1 MKLFGRMLIL
11 QLLAMSPALVR
22 GQATVPDRPAV
33 AYAVD
38 GVLYLATE
46 SGRVVQTIEAEVPI
60 GDFAISPDLKAVVF
74 SPPHP
79 GEGGGPLFILSVAS
93 GAVEPV
99 KPDPYFNDSSADE
112 LALFYSDPEFSPDG
126 KRVVFAT
133 HAYGEG
139 NEVQL
144 SGPLALLDI
153 TTREVTILGSTVASD
168 GLPFGYMRNPH
179 WSPDGKQI
187 LGNIEGH
194 SFTTDAGGEE
204 LDEVFIPAS
213 ELSQTSDSYGM
224 FAIGWLGS
232 GCVLYQAGEDAQ
244 HDPARVFKR
253 STEETSAAAEMLRL
267 PEASLRGVK
276 DFSGRLRLF
285 SDPAGFRVEGPGISW
300 LIRGDPETSYAHLL
314 PQSDGAGQIP
324 ADCR

>member
-1 MKLFGRMLIL
+1 MLIL
-11 QLLAMSPALVR
+11 QLLALAMSAATVR
-22 GQATVPDRPAV
+22 SQATDPDRPAV

-46 SGRVVQTIEAEVPI
+46 SGREVQTIEAEVPI
-60 GDFAISPDLKAVVF
+60 GDFAISPDLKTVVF

-79 GEGGGPLFILSVAS
+79 GEGGGPLFILDVAS
-93 GAVEPV
+93 GAVDPV
-99 KPDPYFNDSSADE
+99 MPDPYFNDNSADE

-144 SGPLALLDI
+144 SGPLAMLDI
-153 TTREVTILGSTVASD
+153 ATREISIVGSTVASD

-179 WSPDGKQI
+179 WSPDGKRI

-204 LDEVFIPAS
+204 LDEIFIPAS
-213 ELSQTSDSYGM
+213 ELIQSSDSYGM
-224 FAIGWLGS
+224 FAIGWLGN
-232 GCVLYQAGEDAQ
+232 GCLLYQAGEDAE
-244 HDPARVFKR
+244 HDPARVFKM
-253 STEETSAAAEMLRL
+253 STQETSPAAEMLRL
-267 PEASLRGVK
+267 PEQSLRGVK
-276 DFSGRLRLF
+276 DVSGKLRMF
-285 SDPAGFRVEGPGISW
+285 ADPVGFRVEGPGLSW
-300 LIRGDPETSYAHLL
+300 LIHGDAETSYAHLL
-314 PQSDGAGQIP
+314 RPGEDAGQIP
-324 ADCR
+324 SDCR